1 MPKNAKSFKQ
11 GSIMLSTT
19 TYLLIAAVFARTY
32 LYYPDVLLPAFS
44 LLFFLVI
51 LLLIEPVISSRS
63 KTVWAGY
70 LILQISIMVTL
81 FLLEPDGDTFS
92 LLLLPACM
100 FVMRHYE
107 QLQAWIWVGVFSVSM
122 GIMLFYGHQEF
133 APALIVIYLAAYIL
147 VASFSYVIKQNQIAQ
162 QQLMAANQ
170 QLRHYAV
177 QVEDLTAI
185 NERNHL
191 ARELHD
197 SVTQTIFSMTLITR
211 SARILQERDPDEVP
225 EKLTELQE
233 LAQDALKEMRTLVT
247 QLRPL
252 SISEDGLFPVLE
264 KHIEELNRRN
274 AIKISIDVSEEVSL
288 QLDFSQQQEI
298 FRIIQE
304 ALNNAIK
311 HSHAQEAHVSLQQS
325 DNLLTILVSD
335 DGEGFDPQ
343 APLQEQFHFGLE
355 SMRQRAE
362 ELAGNL
368 RLESQPGSGTR
379 VICTIP
385 LKEENISHG

>member
-1 MPKNAKSFKQ
+1 MPKNPKSFNQ
-11 GSIMLSTT
+11 GSIMLSVT
-19 TYLLIAAVFARTY
+19 TYIMIAAVFLRTY
-32 LYYPDVLLPAFS
+32 LYYPDILLPAFS
-44 LLFFLVI
+44 LLFLLVI
-51 LLLIEPVISSRS
+51 LLFLEAVITPRS

-70 LILQISIMVTL
+70 LVLQIGIMVTL

-100 FVMRHYE
+100 FVMRHY
-107 QLQAWIWVGVFSVSM
+107 QLLQAWIWIGIFSVFM

-170 QLRHYAV
+170 QLRRYAE
-177 QVEDLTAI
+177 QVEDLTAV

-211 SARILQERDPDEVP
+211 STRILQERDPDQVP
-225 EKLTELQE
+225 GKLSELQD
-233 LAQDALKEMRTLVT
+233 LAQDALKEMRALVT

-274 AIKISIDVSEEVSL
+274 KVNISIDVKKEVSL
-288 QLDFSQQQEI
+288 TLDNRQQQEV

-304 ALNNAIK
+304 ALNNVIK
-311 HSHAQEAHVSLQQS
+311 HSHAQVAQVSVQQS
-325 DNLLTILVSD
+325 DNLITIIVSD
-335 DGEGFDPQ
+335 DGEGFDLK
-343 APLQEQFHFGLE
+343 APLQGQFHFGLQ

-362 ELAGNL
+362 ELEGKL
-368 RLESQPGSGTR
+368 RIESEPGSGTK

-385 LKEENISHG
+385 LNEDNIRHG

>member
-1 MPKNAKSFKQ
+1 M
-11 GSIMLSTT
+11 
-19 TYLLIAAVFARTY
+19 IAAVFVRTY
-32 LYYPDVLLPAFS
+32 LYYPDVRIPAFS
-44 LLFFLVI
+44 LLF
-51 LLLIEPVISSRS
+51 LLLILLMVEPKVTLLN
-63 KTVWAGY
+63 KTVWAIY
-70 LILQISIMVTL
+70 LTMQIVIMVSL

-100 FVMRHYE
+100 FVMRNYE
-107 QLQAWIWVGVFSVSM
+107 QLQAWIWLGVFSIAM

-147 VASFSYVIKQNQIAQ
+147 VSSFSYVIKQNQIAQ
-162 QQLMAANQ
+162 EKLMAANQ
-170 QLRHYAV
+170 QLRRYAE

-211 SARILQERDPDEVP
+211 SARILQERDPDQVP
-225 EKLTELQE
+225 GKLSELQD
-233 LAQDALKEMRTLVT
+233 LAQDALKEMRALVT

-252 SISEDGLFPVLE
+252 SISEDGLFPVLK

-274 AIKISIDVSEEVSL
+274 EVNISIDVNEEASL
-288 QLDFSQQQEI
+288 LLDSRQQQEVY
-298 FRIIQE
+298 RIIQE
-304 ALNNAIK
+304 ALNNVIK
-311 HSHAQEAHVSLQQS
+311 HSHAQEAQVNFQQTDS
-325 DNLLTILVSD
+325 LLTIIVSD
-335 DGEGFDPQ
+335 DGLGFDPE

-362 ELAGNL
+362 ESEGKL
-368 RLESQPGSGTR
+368 RIESQPGSGTR
-379 VICTIP
+379 VICTVP
-385 LKEENISHG
+385 LKKEK